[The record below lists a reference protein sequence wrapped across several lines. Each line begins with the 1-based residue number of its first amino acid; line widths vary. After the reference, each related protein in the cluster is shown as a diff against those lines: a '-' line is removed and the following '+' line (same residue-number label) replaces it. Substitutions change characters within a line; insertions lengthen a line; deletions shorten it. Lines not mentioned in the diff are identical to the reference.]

1 MQVVVELQANK
12 VVDELVDGDAACR
25 AHIFRAEFDFR
36 LALEHGFFDIDG
48 NSAYYAVAD
57 VGEFLILAVELL
69 DRSADSLAEGSL
81 VCTALYGVLTV
92 DERVILLTCL
102 VGVCEGYLYIFAH
115 DVNDR
120 IEWIDCH
127 CFGQQVEQTVLGEKL
142 PPVVVQRQA
151 GVQIRVVAHHC
162 FDIIITEL
170 VVLKQSFR
178 IVGHELDARAA
189 FHCVGRVNDI
199 GIADQMSLSE
209 RDTAH
214 LTFSHG
220 LHDEL
225 FRQSVNGF
233 GTHAVQTDRF
243 LERLAVVLTACVQ
256 NGNSVHHLTQRYT
269 SAVIPDGY
277 ASVRHG
283 HFDHLAFA
291 HAELVDGVIDGFL
304 DEHIYTII

>member
-1 MQVVVELQANK
+1 MEAVELLVLIDDRLAQSVGVHGFTSQGEHRLRTHIAALGYTTGGRQTLGDKDTRLIAQIVLCILGGAYGFGVVEVHLAVAEFGVIEQVLFRSFACGFSYAGNGFALAFRVLNLLEHDFRHLRVLVQVVVELQANK

-102 VGVCEGYLYIFAH
+102 VGVCEGDLYIFAY

-127 CFGQQVEQTVLGEKL
+127 CFGQQVEQTVLGEEL
-142 PPVVVQRQA
+142 SPVVVQGQ
-151 GVQIRVVAHHC
+151 
-162 FDIIITEL
+162 
-170 VVLKQSFR
+170 
-178 IVGHELDARAA
+178 
-189 FHCVGRVNDI
+189 
-199 GIADQMSLSE
+199 
-209 RDTAH
+209 
-214 LTFSHG
+214 
-220 LHDEL
+220 
-225 FRQSVNGF
+225 
-233 GTHAVQTDRF
+233 
-243 LERLAVVLTACVQ
+243 ACV
-256 NGNSVHHLTQRYT
+256 
-269 SAVIPDGY
+269 
-277 ASVRHG
+277 
-283 HFDHLAFA
+283 
-291 HAELVDGVIDGFL
+291 
-304 DEHIYTII
+304 